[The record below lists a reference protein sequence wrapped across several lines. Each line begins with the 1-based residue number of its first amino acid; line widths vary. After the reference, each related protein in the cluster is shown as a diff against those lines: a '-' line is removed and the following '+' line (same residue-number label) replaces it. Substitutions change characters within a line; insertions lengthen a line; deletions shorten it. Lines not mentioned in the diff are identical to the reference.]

1 MTLTEQKQY
10 RLGLTYVAL
19 SALAWSS
26 SGLFMRAI
34 QADLMTIVAT
44 RGIVS
49 GLATF
54 LFFLYLER
62 SRAWAILRAVRWP
75 TIAATFFSA
84 ASMIS
89 GLGSIYYTSVA
100 DAMVIYATVPFVT
113 AGVAYLYIGEKPSR
127 STLIAASV
135 AMAGVLVMLMDEG
148 GGGSLLG
155 KGLALVMTLTVA
167 ALATIMRKHRDVHML
182 PAMFSSAW
190 LCSLC
195 TIWFATPLALSG
207 HDVGLVVLFAVVQNS
222 LGLILYTF
230 GSRWIPAADASL
242 LTALEVPLTPLWVWI
257 FMDEV
262 PARSTMIGG
271 PIVLLALFGHIF
283 AEIRRNRSTEVA
295 VHA

>member
-34 QADLMTIVAT
+34 NADLMTIVAT

-54 LFFLYLER
+54 LFFIYLER
-62 SRAWAILRAVRWP
+62 SRAWSILRAIRWP
-75 TIAATFFSA
+75 TIAATVFSA

-135 AMAGVLVMLMDEG
+135 AMGGVLVMLMDEG
-148 GGGSLLG
+148 GGGSMLG
-155 KGLALVMTLTVA
+155 KGLALIMTLTVA

-195 TIWFATPLALSG
+195 TIWFATPLGLSG
-207 HDVGLVVLFAVVQNS
+207 HDIGLVVLFAVVQNS

-262 PARSTMIGG
+262 PSRATMIGG

-283 AEIRRNRSTEVA
+283 AEIRRNKSTEVA